1 MSMSVVLLNRDVH
14 VCDQSVALGVLVG
27 APTSAP
33 DGKQRCW
40 SKGFV
45 NFEGGEMPS
54 GGVSYPLYSSTVLLW
69 EDFSFDFFFY
79 KFFESSICQSTKQE
93 GIFFLEQQD
102 TRMHRRMITSLPS
115 KLPPVLLLPV
125 GGIALGAVALVG
137 SHFASRGADELR
149 KNTTI
154 KSHPSTSLVCGNLV
168 YNNCRRINNI

>member
-54 GGVSYPLYSSTVLLW
+54 GGGVLSSLQY
-69 EDFSFDFFFY
+69 F
-79 KFFESSICQSTKQE
+79 
-93 GIFFLEQQD
+93 
-102 TRMHRRMITSLPS
+102 
-115 KLPPVLLLPV
+115 
-125 GGIALGAVALVG
+125 
-137 SHFASRGADELR
+137 
-149 KNTTI
+149 
-154 KSHPSTSLVCGNLV
+154 CG
-168 YNNCRRINNI
+168 RILK